1 LKWRQVAARPSP
13 RRGRPDTRKPIA
25 SVNHN
30 AEYRGQVCVPTG
42 LGFICKPFLP
52 GCGGR
57 ENAMKRPSCSVA
69 LALLVAFLVLAARP
83 SAADEAAD
91 AKLFP
96 SRPIR
101 IIVPF
106 PAGGPTDILARVV
119 AQRMSEDWG
128 QPVLI
133 ENRPGANT
141 VIGAQQV
148 ARAAP
153 DGYTL
158 LAAMDTTLVM
168 NPATI
173 RNLPYDPFR
182 DFTPVTLAA
191 KNTSLLIVRA
201 DGGPKTIGE
210 LIGRA
215 KANTGKLNYG
225 AGIITTRLA
234 GYLFNREAGID
245 VQLVPYKGSADVV
258 QGLLT
263 GAVDYI
269 IDGVASSLPLIQSGR
284 FRALAKLNS
293 RPLSVLPDVEP
304 LSVAAGMP
312 ALDDISSWIAIV
324 APART
329 PRAVVDK
336 IQQEVA
342 RMYADPV
349 LYERLQKA
357 GINAVSSTPEEFDA
371 FFRKEAVRWERA
383 FRESGIQLE

>member
-1 LKWRQVAARPSP
+1 MCPKRL
-13 RRGRPDTRKPIA
+13 
-25 SVNHN
+25 SV
-30 AEYRGQVCVPTG
+30 
-42 LGFICKPFLP
+42 FI
-52 GCGGR
+52 
-57 ENAMKRPSCSVA
+57 V
-69 LALLVAFLVLAARP
+69 LALLGLFAAP
-83 SAADEAAD
+83 AAAEEAAEA
-91 AKLFP
+91 AKAFP

-106 PAGGPTDILARVV
+106 PAGGPTDILSRVI

-128 QPVLI
+128 QPVVI

-173 RNLPYDPFR
+173 KNLPYDPFR
-182 DFTPVTLAA
+182 DFASVTLAA
-191 KNTSLLIVRA
+191 KNTSLLMVRA
-201 DGGPKTIGE
+201 DDGPKTIGE
-210 LIGRA
+210 LIGSA
-215 KANTGKLNYG
+215 KINSGKLNYG

-245 VQLVPYKGSADVV
+245 VQLVPYKGSAEVV

-269 IDGVASSLPLIQSGR
+269 IDGVASSLPLIQSGK

-293 RPLSVLPDVEP
+293 RPLPALPDVQP
-304 LSVAAGMP
+304 LAIVAGMP
-312 ALDDISSWIAIV
+312 ALDDISSWIAIG

-329 PRAVVDK
+329 PRAVVGK
-336 IQQEVA
+336 IQQEGA
-342 RMYADPV
+342 RMYAN
-349 LYERLQKA
+349 LQFYER
-357 GINAVSSTPEEFDA
+357 
-371 FFRKEAVRWERA
+371 
-383 FRESGIQLE
+383 REN